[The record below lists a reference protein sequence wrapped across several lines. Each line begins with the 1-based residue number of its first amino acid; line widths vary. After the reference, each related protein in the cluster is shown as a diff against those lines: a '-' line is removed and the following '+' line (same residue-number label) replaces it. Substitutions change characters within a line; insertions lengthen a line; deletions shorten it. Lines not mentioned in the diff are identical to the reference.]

1 MVFLQVFWFQKY
13 FCLIVNVWDA
23 VHWFDL
29 RFQDTKVFG
38 GTVPRG
44 HGNDGLLTDLKRLL
58 DEAEDL
64 EEDFDEVIRR
74 PSQRRPRPN
83 VSSAVEYQN

>member
-1 MVFLQVFWFQKY
+1 MNSNFGH
-13 FCLIVNVWDA
+13 IVNVWDA
-23 VHWFDL
+23 DL
-29 RFQDTKVFG
+29 IYVFFQDTKVFG

-74 PSQRRPRPN
+74 PSQRRPQPQ
-83 VSSAVEYQN
+83 VSLAVEFPKLGW

>member
-1 MVFLQVFWFQKY
+1 MNSNY
-13 FCLIVNVWDA
+13 GHIVNNSDA
-23 VHWFDL
+23 DL
-29 RFQDTKVFG
+29 IYVFFQDTKVFG

-74 PSQRRPRPN
+74 PSQRRPQPQ
-83 VSSAVEYQN
+83 VSLAVEFPKLEWQK

>member
-1 MVFLQVFWFQKY
+1 MNSNFGR
-13 FCLIVNVWDA
+13 IVNVWDA
-23 VHWFDL
+23 DL
-29 RFQDTKVFG
+29 IYVFFFQDTKVFG

-74 PSQRRPRPN
+74 PSQRRPQPQ
-83 VSSAVEYQN
+83 VSLAVEFPKLGW